1 MSTQISLKLSDKMF
15 TTAKQHAEEKGYEH
29 IQDFIRETVREKLF
43 EEEKINGIATYLASE
58 KALAK
63 RWLTKEEDE
72 AWQHL
77 QDQTK
82 KTSSSSHSP
91 TQTKKRAR

>member
-15 TTAKQHAEEKGYEH
+15 TTATKYAEEKGYEH

-43 EEEKINGIATYLASE
+43 EEEKLNGLATYLASE
-58 KALAK
+58 QALAK
-63 RWLTKEEDE
+63 RWLSKEEDA

-77 QDQTK
+77 QDQAK
-82 KTSSSSHSP
+82 ETSSFSHSR
-91 TQTKKRAR
+91 TRTRKRTK